1 MFLMKRP
8 KIYLDTSVISYLD
21 QTDSPEKMADTLK
34 FWAYLKKGAG
44 NIDVLVSRVTLDEI
58 EENREPKRSKLK
70 AFLDEIEYVTV
81 EISDEIRAVA
91 DKFIDNGLL
100 SKKSY
105 DDCIHIA
112 CSLVHDCTCIMSWNF
127 KHIVNLKMINGVK
140 LVAAQTGYG
149 FATFICTPSYLL
161 EGI

>member
-1 MFLMKRP
+1 M
-8 KIYLDTSVISYLD
+8 
-21 QTDSPEKMADTLK
+21 K
-34 FWAYLKKGAG
+34 FWAYLKMGAG
-44 NIDVLVSRVTLDEI
+44 KIDVLVSRVTLDEI
-58 EENREPKRSKLK
+58 EENREAKRSKLK

-81 EISDEIRAVA
+81 DISDEIRAVA

-100 SKKSY
+100 SKKNY
-105 DDCIHIA
+105 DDCIYIA

-127 KHIVNLKMINGVK
+127 KHIVNLKMMNGVK

-149 FATFICTPSYLL
+149 FSTFICTPSYMV